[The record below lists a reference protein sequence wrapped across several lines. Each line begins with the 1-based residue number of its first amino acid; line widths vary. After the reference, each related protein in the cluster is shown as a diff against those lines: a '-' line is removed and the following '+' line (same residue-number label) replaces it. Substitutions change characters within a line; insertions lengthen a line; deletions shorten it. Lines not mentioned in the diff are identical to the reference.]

1 MNCPLCSSSE
11 KITKEFKNS
20 TVYICKNCSLEFL
33 EKQQDSDYYQNY
45 CEHFDLSD
53 TKIDE
58 LRDIQY
64 SIHAEHIKKNISKG
78 NLLDVGCSSGELLSR
93 LKNDSNYDLFG
104 IDPDKLAIDSAKQKY
119 GSKITFSDSY
129 LTNFESNKTFDA
141 FIFRGTF
148 QYLGNEL
155 ISSMKKIKSL
165 STKSSKILMYSI
177 PNSDSFLYHFLGE
190 NWHMFHK
197 LEHTLI
203 FNRLSILKLCE
214 IFNYKLIELSYPYLE
229 TPYANP
235 KKDYENLID
244 IIHNKKTN
252 SFPFWGNI
260 FQAVLEKN

>member
-1 MNCPLCSSSE
+1 MNCPLCLSTE
-11 KITKEFKNS
+11 KSIKKFENS
-20 TVYICKNCSLEFL
+20 TVYICSNCSLEFL
-33 EKQQDSDYYQNY
+33 EKQQNSNYYQNY
-45 CEHFDLSD
+45 HQHFDLSD
-53 TKIDE
+53 RKIDE
-58 LRDIQY
+58 LRNIQY
-64 SIHAEHIKKNISKG
+64 SIHVEHIKKNIPKG

-93 LKNDSNYDLFG
+93 LKNNTNYNLFG
-104 IDPDKLAIDSAKQKY
+104 IDPDKSAIDSAKKKY
-119 GSKITFSDSY
+119 DNDINFTDSY
-129 LTNFESNKTFDA
+129 LTNYESDKKFDA

-155 ISSMKKIKSL
+155 ISSMKKIHSL
-165 STKSSKILMYSI
+165 STKSSRILMYSI
-177 PNSDSFLYHFLGE
+177 PNSDSFLYNLLGE

-203 FNRLSILKLCE
+203 FNRLSILKLCK

-244 IIHNKKTN
+244 IIQNNKIK

-260 FQAVLEKN
+260 FRAVLEKN